1 MKVRRMGLVILFC
14 LVAVWPNQPQ
24 AQGGGQAATPP
35 PTGAAAVTGPGG
47 SFGTF
52 APYVPDAAHPIGWL
66 VRATLNNPKGI
77 TNSAKQKL
85 LDGKQING
93 WTESR
98 SDPEEYCTM
107 AQHYDFIW
115 IEMQH
120 SRMTFPDVERMIAA
134 CPKTGVPI
142 IRVPD
147 AVEGNIQKA
156 TDLGAMGIIVPE
168 VNDGFKAR
176 EAGKFTHVP
185 PLGERSG
192 GGSEAGR
199 QAYNDNMLTIVMI
212 ETPAG
217 VFHAYEIAS
226 ALGVDVVI
234 TGNSDLSGSSKF
246 ALTDPRYQD
255 LILNVHDAVLR
266 AGKFFGTANGNYRT
280 GTPISKDDQFM
291 QSGPSIDGFVPPA
304 RGAAPVAAPAPAG
317 APPAPARGRQG
328 GAPPAPPAR

>member
-1 MKVRRMGLVILFC
+1 MTMRRTGLLVVAC
-14 LVAVWPNQPQ
+14 LMATLMAVWPQ
-24 AQGGGQAATPP
+24 AQAPAGGQAAPP

-52 APYVPDAAHPIGWL
+52 APWVPDAAHPIGWL

-77 TNSAKQKL
+77 TNPAKQKML
-85 LDGKQING
+85 EGKQISG

-98 SDPEEYCTM
+98 PDPVEYCAM
-107 AQHYDFIW
+107 APHYDFIW

-120 SRMTFPDVERMIAA
+120 ARMTFDDVERMIAA
-134 CPKTGVPI
+134 CPKAGVPI

-168 VNDGFKAR
+168 VADAIKAR
-176 EAGKFTHVP
+176 DAGRFSHVP

-192 GGSEAGR
+192 GGTPAAR
-199 QAYNDNMLTIVMI
+199 DAYNDNILTIVMI

-217 VFHAYEIAS
+217 VEHAPEIAS
-226 ALGVDVVI
+226 QLGVDVVI
-234 TGNSDLSGSSKF
+234 TGNSDLSGSSRF
-246 ALTDPRYQD
+246 AMTDPRYQD
-255 LILNVHDAVLR
+255 LILNVHDSVLR
-266 AGKFFGTANGNYRT
+266 AGKFFGTASGNYRT

-291 QSGPSIDGFVPPA
+291 QSGPSIDGFEP
-304 RGAAPVAAPAPAG
+304 
-317 APPAPARGRQG
+317 PARGRQG
-328 GAPPAPPAR
+328 AGGRQGGAPSAPMER